1 MSNRTYDAADYII
14 DEGRPGPGAVSG
26 IRTRRI
32 IAFLIDAVII
42 AVLTFAVGV
51 VVFFLGIV
59 TLGLGWLLYPILW
72 PAVAL
77 VYCAFSLGGPNS
89 ATVGMRTQG
98 IEARFMDGSRLNPGI
113 AAIHAVLFYFSISV
127 LTPLVLLVSLFTENK
142 RLLHDIVLG
151 IVFVNRY

>member
-1 MSNRTYDAADYII
+1 MGNRTYDAADFII
-14 DEGRPGPGAVSG
+14 DEGVPGPRAVSG

-32 IAFLIDAVII
+32 LAFLIDVVII
-42 AVLTFAVGV
+42 ALLTFAASI
-51 VVFFLGIV
+51 VVFVLGIF

-77 VYCAFSLGGPNS
+77 VYSAFSLGGPAS

-113 AAIHAVLFYFSISV
+113 AAIHAVLFYASISF
-127 LTPLVLLVSLFTENK
+127 LTPLILLVSLFTDNK

-151 IVFVNRY
+151 IIFVNRY

>member
-14 DEGRPGPGAVSG
+14 DDGRLAPGAVAG
-26 IRTRRI
+26 IRTSRV

-42 AVLTFAVGV
+42 AILTFAVGV
-51 VVFFLGIV
+51 LVFFLGII
-59 TLGLGWLLYPILW
+59 TLGLGWMLYPILW

-77 VYCAFSLGGPNS
+77 VYSAFSLGGPHS
-89 ATVGMRTQG
+89 ATIGMRSQG
-98 IEARFMDGSRLNPGI
+98 IEGRFMDGSRLNPGI
-113 AAIHAVLFYFSISV
+113 AAIHAVLFYFSVSV
-127 LTPLVLLVSLFTENK
+127 LTPLVLLVSLFTKDK

>member
-1 MSNRTYDAADYII
+1 MSNRTYDAADYIY
-14 DEGRPGPGAVSG
+14 DEGRPGPRAVSG

-32 IAFLIDAVII
+32 FAFLIDAVII
-42 AVLTFAVGV
+42 AMLTV
-51 VVFFLGIV
+51 VAAIVVAFLGLV

-77 VYCAFSLGGPNS
+77 VYCAFSLGGPHS

-98 IEARFMDGSRLNPGI
+98 IEARFMDGSRLNPGV
-113 AAIHAVLFYFSISV
+113 AAVHAVLFYFSMSI

>member
-14 DEGRPGPGAVSG
+14 NEGRLNPRAVSG

-32 IAFLIDAVII
+32 FAFLIDAVII
-42 AVLTFAVGV
+42 AMLTVAAAIVVG
-51 VVFFLGIV
+51 FLGLL

-77 VYCAFSLGGPNS
+77 VYCAFSLGGPYS

-98 IEARFMDGSRLNPGI
+98 IEARFMDGSRLNPGV
-113 AAIHAVLFYFSISV
+113 AAVHAVLFYFSISI

-151 IVFVNRY
+151 IVFVNRD

>member
-42 AVLTFAVGV
+42 AMLTFAVGV

-77 VYCAFSLGGPNS
+77 VPCS
-89 ATVGMRTQG
+89 
-98 IEARFMDGSRLNPGI
+98 
-113 AAIHAVLFYFSISV
+113 
-127 LTPLVLLVSLFTENK
+127 
-142 RLLHDIVLG
+142 
-151 IVFVNRY
+151 